1 MSYIF
6 YTHQCIF
13 VSSIVFLFLLL
24 LQNAA
29 HIAMIDIIYFLLV
42 VPQGNVYFILARTKY
57 FLLLP

>member
-29 HIAMIDIIYFLLV
+29 HIAMIDIIYLLV